1 MKDVCP
7 EILEDLISEI
17 DKQNVRIIYILDD
30 GVDRDFDKVW
40 KSTLSKMDFVIVQ
53 TYRMTTIAK
62 SANIILPGLAPFERE
77 GTITNDQGRVQWL
90 RPSLQI
96 KGESHA
102 DWEILMKLMKTMD
115 KEAQV
120 FTDLSQVMKE
130 MCKKIPS
137 YKDVSFF
144 KLGDKGLSL
153 NGITPE

>member
-1 MKDVCP
+1 MIIQKISLINVRKIKNLAIQP
-7 EILEDLISEI
+7 SPTTTIIIGKNGSGKTSILEAIFFLLTTKSFR
-17 DKQNVRIIYILDD
+17 KKYNKSII
-30 GVDRDFDKVW
+30 KNN
-40 KSTLSKMDFVIVQ
+40 Q
-53 TYRMTTIAK
+53 TY
-62 SANIILPGLAPFERE
+62 
-77 GTITNDQGRVQWL
+77 
-90 RPSLQI
+90 LQI
-96 KGESHA
+96 KGETHA